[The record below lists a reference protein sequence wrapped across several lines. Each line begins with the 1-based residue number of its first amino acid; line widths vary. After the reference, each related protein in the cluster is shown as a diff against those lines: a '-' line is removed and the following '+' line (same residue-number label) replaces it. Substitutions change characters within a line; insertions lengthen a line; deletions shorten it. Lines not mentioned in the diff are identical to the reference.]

1 MRSSVMNQCIEIKHI
16 CKSYTKT
23 NETILNN
30 IHLIIY
36 ENEFVSIGG
45 ASGSGKSTL
54 LRILALID
62 PHFEGEYKYQNKKIN
77 QSDEK
82 ALNNFRKNTLGIV
95 FQDYNLIDRYTIYRN
110 LEFALITQKV
120 APQKRKDKMI
130 QALKKVNLKQDILN
144 RTPQELSGGQK
155 QRVAIARTL
164 LSNPKIIVADE
175 PTGSLDDTNAMEI
188 MDLFLSLKITLI
200 IATHDTRIS
209 KMSHRHVHV
218 ENGKIYVT

>member
-1 MRSSVMNQCIEIKHI
+1 
-16 CKSYTKT
+16 
-23 NETILNN
+23 
-30 IHLIIY
+30 
-36 ENEFVSIGG
+36 
-45 ASGSGKSTL
+45 
-54 LRILALID
+54 
-62 PHFEGEYKYQNKKIN
+62 N
-77 QSDEK
+77 QSDER

-175 PTGSLDDTNAMEI
+175 PTGSLDDINAMEI

-218 ENGKIYVT
+218 ENGQIYVT

>member
-1 MRSSVMNQCIEIKHI
+1 MKPCIEIQHVS
-16 CKSYTKT
+16 KSYTKT
-23 NETILNN
+23 NEKILND
-30 IHLIIY
+30 IHLAIY

-62 PHFEGEYKYQNKKIN
+62 PHFKGEYKYQNKTISQEDEQTIN
-77 QSDEK
+77 S
-82 ALNNFRKNTLGIV
+82 FRKNALGIV

-110 LEFALITQKV
+110 LEFALITQNV
-120 APQKRKDKMI
+120 AHLNRKDKML
-130 QALKKVNLKQDILN
+130 QALKKVNLSQEILY
-144 RTPQELSGGQK
+144 RTPKELSGGQR
-155 QRVAIARTL
+155 QRVAIARAL

-188 MDLFLSLKITLI
+188 MEFFLSLKITLI

-209 KMSHRHVHV
+209 KMSDRHVHV
-218 ENGKIYVT
+218 ENGHIYVT